1 METFAAGIIP
11 YTFKDNQIY
20 YLLGL
25 EASNNKWSG
34 FVGGSEPGETVQQT
48 AIREFNEET
57 CMIFKAVPLILG
69 EPVIETSSTGK
80 TVYLYFVKLET
91 VLPDETV
98 LNKFFDENKRIY
110 KQREYHEKKK
120 LQWFSL
126 PSLKKSNKILNK
138 LKKMII

>member
-11 YTFKDNQIY
+11 YTFKNNQIY

-69 EPVIETSSTGK
+69 EPVIETSSSGK
-80 TVYLYFVKLET
+80 TVYLYFVKIEFF
-91 VLPDETV
+91 DENV
-98 LNKFFDENKRIY
+98 LNKFFEENKMIY
-110 KQREYHEKKK
+110 KQREYHE
-120 LQWFSL
+120 
-126 PSLKKSNKILNK
+126 KKSNKILNK